1 MSRVIGQT
9 ISHYR
14 ILRKLGGGGMG
25 VVYEAEDLKLGR
37 HVALKFL
44 PEEFSR
50 DPQSLERFAREAR
63 AASALDHPNICTVYE
78 ISEHD
83 GKPFLAL
90 QFLEGQTL
98 KHVIAETPPDIEQ
111 ILDLG
116 IQIAEALDAA
126 HSKGIVHRDIKPANI
141 FVTSRG
147 QVKILDFG
155 LAKVVTPRSS
165 EPAGAAMLT
174 ASIGEEHLT
183 SPGMALGTVA
193 YMSPEQARG
202 EEVDARTDLFSLGAV
217 LYEMAARRP
226 AFGADSTA
234 LIFDSILNRAPAD
247 ITESSRGLPPRF
259 HEIISKLLEKNR
271 DFRCQSA
278 AELRTDLKR
287 LKRDTESGKTAG
299 TAAAQSGATRTGAG
313 RGSGRVPA
321 AGKTIDSLAVLPF
334 ENASGDPA
342 NDYLSEG
349 LTETIIYSLSKIPKI
364 RVAPRGVVFRYRGKD
379 VDPMSAAEEL
389 KVRAVVTGRVLQHKD
404 TLIVKAELVDVAR
417 QDQLWG
423 GQYSRKMADLL
434 ELQEEIAAEI
444 AEHLQQKLVSKPAKR
459 AGAKPKENAEA
470 YRLYLQGTHQARTWT
485 PHGIRRAIEL
495 LQAAVAADPT
505 YALGYSGLS
514 YALVMMG
521 FYGFLPGEESYPRA
535 KAAAE
540 KAIALDPSLGEP
552 HVALGYYA
560 QQYAHE
566 FERAIAEGRK
576 AVELQPELALAH
588 HGLAIFL
595 NMVRRSEEALAA
607 VRKAAELDPLTPLFQ
622 AHVAWILHCL
632 HRDDEAMRVMLS
644 GLEIF
649 PNDYYT
655 LRILIYC
662 CGTCGRGE
670 LALDAAEKIVG
681 WAKTGP
687 VGEALRGFAHAVAG
701 NRDEAMRAA
710 ALSEQRWKGESDVSY
725 WLSVIYTTLGDKE
738 RALTWLERT
747 YEARLGLLVIINV
760 EPLFDPLRAE
770 PRFQAILRKLGFP
783 G

>member
-1 MSRVIGQT
+1 VVGQT

-25 VVYEAEDLKLGR
+25 VVFEAEDLKLGR

-44 PEEFSR
+44 PEELSR
-50 DPQSLERFAREAR
+50 DSQALERFTREAR
-63 AASALDHPNICTVYE
+63 AASALDHPNICTVFE
-78 ISEHD
+78 ISEHE
-83 GKPFLAL
+83 GQPFLAL
-90 QFLEGQTL
+90 QFLDGQTL
-98 KHVIAETPPDIEQ
+98 KHAIAGASMDAEQ
-111 ILDLG
+111 IVDLG
-116 IQIAEALDAA
+116 IQIAEALEAA
-126 HSKGIVHRDIKPANI
+126 HAKGIVHRDIKPANI
-141 FVTSRG
+141 FVTTRG
-147 QVKILDFG
+147 QVKVLDFG
-155 LAKVVTPRSS
+155 LAKVIPSRSS
-165 EPAGAAMLT
+165 EPAPATMLT
-174 ASIGEEHLT
+174 ASIGDEHLT
-183 SPGMALGTVA
+183 SPGIALGTVA

-202 EEVDARTDLFSLGAV
+202 EEVDPRTDLFSLGAV

-226 AFGADSTA
+226 AFAADSTA
-234 LIFDSILNRAPAD
+234 LIFDSILNRVPASLAE
-247 ITESSRGLPPRF
+247 TSRGLPPKL

-271 DFRCQSA
+271 DFRYQSA

-287 LKRDTESGKTAG
+287 LKRDTDSGKTAG
-299 TAAAQSGATRTGAG
+299 TEAAKSGGLRSAPTRA
-313 RGSGRVPA
+313 SGRTPA
-321 AGKTIDSLAVLPF
+321 AGKSIDSLAVLPF
-334 ENASGDPA
+334 ENASGDQA

-364 RVAPRGVVFRYRGKD
+364 RVVPRGVVFRYRGKD
-379 VDPMSAAEEL
+379 VDPMTAAEEL

-404 TLIVKAELVDVAR
+404 TLIVKAELVDVVK

-423 GQYSRKMADLL
+423 NQYPRKMADLL
-434 ELQEEIAAEI
+434 EVQEEIAAEI
-444 AEHLQQKLVSKPAKR
+444 AGHLQQKLVSKPAKR
-459 AGAKPKENAEA
+459 ASAKPKENAEA
-470 YRLYLQGTHQARTWT
+470 YRLYLQGTHQVRTWT
-485 PHGIRRAIEL
+485 PHGIRRGIEF
-495 LQAAVAADPT
+495 LQAAVTAGPT

-521 FYGFLPGEESYPRA
+521 FYGFHPGDEAYPRG

-540 KAIALDPSLGEP
+540 KAIALDPTLGEP
-552 HVALGYYA
+552 HVSLGYYA

-588 HGLAIFL
+588 HGLSIFL
-595 NMVRRSEEALAA
+595 NMVRRSEEALVE

-632 HRDDEAMRVMLS
+632 HRDEEAMGVMKS

-649 PNDYYT
+649 PNDYYM
-655 LRILIYC
+655 LRIMIYC
-662 CGTCGRGE
+662 CGGCGHGE

-701 NRDEAMRAA
+701 NREEARRVA

-725 WLSVIYTTLGDKE
+725 WLSVIYTALGDKDH
-738 RALTWLERT
+738 ALTWLERT

-760 EPLFDPLRAE
+760 EPLFDPLRGE
-770 PRFQAILRKLGFP
+770 PRFQAILRKLGFSA
-783 G
+783 